1 MYKIDDIIKL
11 DLSDKK
17 QYAIAKEIL
26 DRYILNE
33 SEKEGLLNNLKN
45 KLSNDN
51 LNNNCELTYL
61 NMEDLDI
68 PLLTMFANSV
78 KFVSSED
85 NTTQILTLGFVVSND
100 LTNNLLAASFALDE
114 YVITEG
120 IKMTIKEAIIN
131 LGLSEEEF
139 NAIPRLTKEEFY
151 DLI

>member
-1 MYKIDDIIKL
+1 MYKIDDITKL

-17 QYAIAKEIL
+17 QYGIAKEIL

-33 SEKEGLLNNLKN
+33 SEKEGLLEGIKN

-51 LNNNCELTYL
+51 LNNNCKLTYL

-78 KFVSSED
+78 KFISSED

-100 LTNNLLAASFALDE
+100 LTDNLLAASFALDE

-120 IKMTIKEAIIN
+120 IKMTVKEAIIN

-151 DLI
+151 DLT